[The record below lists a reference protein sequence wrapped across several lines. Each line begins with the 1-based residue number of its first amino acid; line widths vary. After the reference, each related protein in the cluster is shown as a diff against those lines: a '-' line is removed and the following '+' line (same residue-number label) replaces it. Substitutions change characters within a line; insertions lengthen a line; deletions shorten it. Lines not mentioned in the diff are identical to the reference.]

1 MLDDAKLRIISWVST
16 GIGSLDA
23 IYLSWVKI
31 AHSQVYCGTSGQCET
46 VNNSPYSVIGGVP
59 IAFLGLGA
67 YLVVLV
73 LLYLENRGGFW
84 RENAP
89 LFVFGISLV
98 GVIFSAYLTYLE
110 IWVIHA
116 ICPYCVLSAICMLI
130 LFVTSILRLRQ
141 DQTVMKPVRSRGG

>member
-1 MLDDAKLRIISWVST
+1 MLDDATLRIISWISS

-59 IAFLGLGA
+59 IAYLGLGA
-67 YLVVLV
+67 YLVVLL

-89 LFVFGISLV
+89 LMVFGISLV
-98 GVIFSAYLTYLE
+98 GVIFSVYLTYLE
-110 IWVIHA
+110 IWVIRA

-130 LFVTSILRLRQ
+130 LFVTSIFRLRQ